1 MTVSSSRMKE
11 LHELT
16 EYERWSLTRLAE
28 LSGNIDLEKYTV
40 DTLVEKPINREV
52 AVDGKRTAYLRAT
65 GSIGGSGVDQVI
77 SDITPL
83 IFASSY
89 KCLDLFVEWFLKING
104 RNSSGT
110 SDDWRFSEKISEMG
124 TLNFDDTPN
133 LPEIFQTD
141 ERILEAISNLYIEL
155 EEYRHSI
162 IHDMGFKLNDSKLIV
177 EDGSGGSYVFG
188 GEELF
193 SFAGVIS
200 VSIEAIISDTHDYV
214 TKRQLTTMLDNLTD
228 IHNVPRFDLT
238 GHEAPIIYSPMEPAE
253 KNPYRWVPLTEEIS
267 QITPVA
273 EGDEDFW
280 LNLVG
285 LHNGDVVSEWMIPGD
300 EVTES
305 LEPGFDVSSGD
316 FQQYSV

>member
-1 MTVSSSRMKE
+1 MKE

-52 AVDGKRTAYLRAT
+52 ALDGTRTAYARAT
-65 GSIGGSGVDQVI
+65 SSVGGSGVDQVI

-104 RNSSGT
+104 RSSSGA
-110 SDDWRFSEKISEMG
+110 SDDWRFSEKISEME
-124 TLNFDDTPN
+124 TLDFDGIPN
-133 LPEIFQTD
+133 VPALFQTD

-155 EEYRHSI
+155 EESRHSI
-162 IHDMGFKLNDSKLIV
+162 IHDMDFELNDSKLIV

-228 IHNVPRFDLT
+228 IHNVPCFDLT
-238 GHEAPIIYSPMEPAE
+238 GHEAPIIHSPMEPAE
-253 KNPYRWVPLTEEIS
+253 MNPYKWEPLTEKIS
-267 QITPVA
+267 RIAPVA
-273 EGDEDFW
+273 EGDENFW

-285 LHNGDVVSEWMIPGD
+285 LHNGDVVSEWVIPGD
-300 EVTES
+300 EVMES
-305 LEPGFDVSSGD
+305 LEPGFDVSSSD

>member
-1 MTVSSSRMKE
+1 MITSSSRLKE

-28 LSGNIDLEKYTV
+28 FSGNIDLEKYTV

-52 AVDGKRTAYLRAT
+52 ALDGKRTAYLRAT
-65 GSIGGSGVDQVI
+65 NSIGGRGVDQVI

-104 RNSSGT
+104 RSSSGA
-110 SDDWRFSEKISEMG
+110 SDDWRFSEKISEME
-124 TLNFDDTPN
+124 TLDFDDTPN
-133 LPEIFQTD
+133 VPTIFQTD

-162 IHDMGFKLNDSKLIV
+162 IHDMDFKLNDSKLIV
-177 EDGSGGSYVFG
+177 KDGSSGSYVFG

-214 TKRQLTTMLDNLTD
+214 TNRQLTTMLDNLTD
-228 IHNVPRFDLT
+228 IHNVPRFGLT
-238 GHEAPIIYSPMEPAE
+238 GHEAPIIHSPMEPAE
-253 KNPYRWVPLTEEIS
+253 KNPYRWEPLTDEIL
-267 QITPVA
+267 QIAPVA
-273 EGDEDFW
+273 EGDENFW

-300 EVTES
+300 EITES

-316 FQQYSV
+316 FQQYYV

>member
-1 MTVSSSRMKE
+1 MTVSSRQMKE

-16 EYERWSLTRLAE
+16 EYERWSLTSLAE

-52 AVDGKRTAYLRAT
+52 ALDGNRTAYLRAT
-65 GSIGGSGVDQVI
+65 GSVGGSGVNQVI

-104 RNSSGT
+104 SSSSGT
-110 SDDWRFSEKISEMG
+110 SDDWRFFEKTSEME
-124 TLNFDDTPN
+124 TLDFDDTPN
-133 LPEIFQTD
+133 VPAIFQTD

-155 EEYRHSI
+155 EDYRHSI
-162 IHDMGFKLNDSKLIV
+162 IHDMDFELNGSKLIV

-228 IHNVPRFDLT
+228 IHNVPHFGLT
-238 GHEAPIIYSPMEPAE
+238 GHEAPIIRSPMEPA
-253 KNPYRWVPLTEEIS
+253 KKDPYRWVPLTEEIL
-267 QITPVA
+267 QIAPVA
-273 EGDEDFW
+273 EGDENFW

-285 LHNGDVVSEWMIPGD
+285 LHNGDVVSEWIIPGD
-300 EVTES
+300 EVMGS

-316 FQQYSV
+316 FPQYSV